1 MQVVIIDDQRLIREG
16 LAELLSPEIE
26 VIGQAADGHEG
37 LALCRRLRP
46 TVAIVDIIMPVVNGI
61 ECTRNIVAAGLPTKV
76 LAMTTYDTDD
86 NVFGMLDAGASGF
99 ILKDIEPKA
108 LVQALH
114 VIADGGSLLAPTAI
128 RRIIDNFGRP
138 PSASPPHAEALSAR
152 EQQVLIE
159 IASGATNEEV
169 AATLSIAVSTVKTHV
184 SHLLD
189 KLQCRDR
196 VQLVILAY
204 ESGLVRPGRGPKR

>member
-1 MQVVIIDDQRLIREG
+1 
-16 LAELLSPEIE
+16 
-26 VIGQAADGHEG
+26 
-37 LALCRRLRP
+37 
-46 TVAIVDIIMPVVNGI
+46 
-61 ECTRNIVAAGLPTKV
+61 
-76 LAMTTYDTDD
+76 MTTYDTDD

-138 PSASPPHAEALSAR
+138 PSAPPPHAEALSAR
-152 EQQVLIE
+152 EHQVLVK

-169 AATLSIAVSTVKTHV
+169 SATLSIAVSTVKTHV